1 MDQASDGRQA
11 LDRFADHPCD
21 LVLMEVYMP
30 YLDGLETCRRLRM
43 DSDVPILMLSATG
56 EATVQEMA
64 FHSGANAFLPKPLEL
79 EGLLTWVRT
88 ISSAQ
93 IREASTDSRRP
104 VACQAYLPRVMARE
118 TPAIPSGPQVFL
130 LHRPCRP
137 GGFTN
142 QTTCPRFPS
151 RRSDHSGHHQ

>member
-1 MDQASDGRQA
+1 MARILIAESNDPIRWSLASLLRFEGHEVDQASDGRQA

-43 DSDVPILMLSATG
+43 DSDVPILMLSATR
-56 EATVQEMA
+56 EARVQEMA

-93 IREASTDSRRP
+93 I
-104 VACQAYLPRVMARE
+104 Q
-118 TPAIPSGPQVFL
+118 
-130 LHRPCRP
+130 
-137 GGFTN
+137 GGFN
-142 QTTCPRFPS
+142 
-151 RRSDHSGHHQ
+151 